1 MNDFQ
6 KSVRRHPG
14 RKLVNYIMQGD
25 EAPVTYVQR
34 ITTLEDKR
42 NNPTSLGQGQL
53 AGGIVRIKSIDQVL
67 TKLFP
72 KGDIEFHGQTI
83 GPRGLPS
90 GHTQESAMPFTE
102 RKKALTLTGLIG
114 DKQGRNISE
123 NGILDTGVRAG
134 GKEQ

>member
-6 KSVRRHPG
+6 KSARRHPG

-25 EAPVTYVQR
+25 GAPVTYLQR

-67 TKLFP
+67 TKRFP
-72 KGDIEFHGQTI
+72 KGDIEFHG
-83 GPRGLPS
+83 
-90 GHTQESAMPFTE
+90 
-102 RKKALTLTGLIG
+102 
-114 DKQGRNISE
+114 
-123 NGILDTGVRAG
+123 
-134 GKEQ
+134 